1 MSSSPSSGPV
11 SSSPS
16 SGPVSALPPPPPPP
30 PPGPLTSLSQ
40 ALVCGVLGGVSWFI
54 TDVLNTC
61 TVTGRDTFLA
71 AHAAARAAPG
81 GRGLITASNHVTAV
95 DDPGSVMPLVP
106 AAWLATPSR
115 LRWTLCAADR
125 CFTNP
130 VVGSL
135 LAAGRVLPVERGR
148 GALQPGMDAVVRRLD
163 AGEWVHMFP
172 EGRRGEFGAGL
183 GAMRPGVGRLIAD
196 AQPTPLV
203 VPFYHRGLH
212 QLLRKG
218 ELLPVAVG
226 KHIHIDVGEPLDLA
240 PFLRELR
247 AAGTPERAIHAALA
261 ARVGAAIAAVRARQ
275 CARLGP
281 EVGEAG
287 AAGGGKG

>member
-1 MSSSPSSGPV
+1 MAPG
-11 SSSPS
+11 
-16 SGPVSALPPPPPPP
+16 ALPPA
-30 PPGPLTSLSQ
+30 PGPLTSLSQ
-40 ALVCGVLGGVSWFI
+40 ALVCSVLGGVSWFI

-61 TVTGRDTFLA
+61 TVTGRATFLA
-71 AHAAARAAPG
+71 AHDARAP
-81 GRGLITASNHVTAV
+81 GRGLITASNHVTSV
-95 DDPGSVMPLVP
+95 DDPGSVMPLIP
-106 AAWLATPSR
+106 AWWLATPSR
-115 LRWTLCAADR
+115 LRWTLCATDR

-148 GALQPGMDAVVRRLD
+148 GALQPGMDAVVHRLQ

-172 EGRRGEFGAGL
+172 EGRRGEFGGGL
-183 GAMRPGVGRLIAD
+183 GPMRPGVGRLLAD

-218 ELLPVAVG
+218 DLLPVAVG
-226 KHIHIDVGEPLDLA
+226 KHIHIDVGEPLELGPLVA
-240 PFLRELR
+240 SLR
-247 AAGTPERAIHAALA
+247 AAGTPEREIHTALA
-261 ARVGAAIAAVRARQ
+261 ARVGDAIAAVRERQ

-281 EVGEAG
+281 EV
-287 AAGGGKG
+287 AAAAPSEGVRVA